1 MVQENSPMHKS
12 CLMLQF
18 SFLVSPRILSPLQ
31 DIIIQVG
38 KRLELT
44 CNTSADPAAVIS
56 WTKDN
61 LQLPSSAKL
70 GMHNSTLIIES
81 TVIDDDGEYTCFAKN
96 RQGNTSSSA
105 TVEVQGTW
113 RFCLVPVYFQTILG
127 NSNFNDF
134 SKILQNFLFCLHN
147 QLNVVK
153 HGKTWQSCGIFYN
166 VCTRSILIG
175 RKETS
180 NQSFEF
186 SLN

>member
-1 MVQENSPMHKS
+1 MVQENSLMHKS

-38 KRLELT
+38 KRLELN
-44 CNTSADPAAVIS
+44 CNTSADPAAEIS

-81 TVIDDDGEYTCFAKN
+81 TVIDDDGEYKCFAKN

-113 RFCLVPVYFQTILG
+113 RFCLVPVSKLFQEIPILTILAK
-127 NSNFNDF
+127 FCRIF
-134 SKILQNFLFCLHN
+134 SFCLHN
-147 QLNVVK
+147 QLNVVIK
-153 HGKTWQSCGIFYN
+153 
-166 VCTRSILIG
+166 R
-175 RKETS
+175 
-180 NQSFEF
+180 
-186 SLN
+186 